1 MARGIPVIPEI
12 RELIIN
18 RVKIGENLDI
28 VAREFSIY
36 PNTIRKWLAQEG
48 VSSFGGGCNGS
59 NNSGTSGTRS
69 TKNGTSTA
77 LLLAKAQREKQDLL
91 TIIGELIVQLKGQ
104 SKKKVGELVRH
115 MK

>member
-48 VSSFGGGCNGS
+48 VSSLGGSSSSSLGCNS
-59 NNSGTSGTRS
+59 SGTSGTGS
-69 TKNGTSTA
+69 TRNGKSTA

-104 SKKKVGELVRH
+104 SKKKGG
-115 MK
+115 

>member
-48 VSSFGGGCNGS
+48 VSSLGGSSCNS
-59 NNSGTSGTRS
+59 SGTSATGSTR
-69 TKNGTSTA
+69 NGKSTA

-104 SKKKVGELVRH
+104 SKKKGGRTGSDI
-115 MK
+115 

>member
-28 VAREFSIY
+28 VAREFSIC
-36 PNTIRKWLAQEG
+36 PHTIRKWLAQEG
-48 VSSFGGGCNGS
+48 VSSLGNGGSCNGS
-59 NNSGTSGTRS
+59 YISGTGAGSAR
-69 TKNGTSTA
+69 NGRSTA

-104 SKKKVGELVRH
+104 SKKKGG
-115 MK
+115 

>member
-1 MARGIPVIPEI
+1 
-12 RELIIN
+12 LIIN
-18 RVKIGENLDI
+18 RVKTGENLDI

-48 VSSFGGGCNGS
+48 VSSLGGSDGGTCGTGSARNG
-59 NNSGTSGTRS
+59 R
-69 TKNGTSTA
+69 STA

-104 SKKKVGELVRH
+104 SKKKGG
-115 MK
+115 